1 MKRNMSNNFEARIP
15 VLFLEEGDKIVAYSP
30 ALDLS
35 TFGKT
40 EKQAKKRFT
49 EAAMIFVNEIM
60 KMGTVDEVLEECGWH
75 RVANKQTWS
84 PPIYRK
90 CEEELVQIPVGAY

>member
-1 MKRNMSNNFEARIP
+1 MKRNMSNHFEARIP

-40 EKQAKKRFT
+40 EKQAKKRFA

-60 KMGTVDEVLEECGWH
+60 EMGTVDEVLEECGWH
-75 RVANKQTWS
+75 RVTSKHTWS
-84 PPIYRK
+84 PPVYRK
-90 CEEELVQIPVGAY
+90 CEEELVQIPAGAY

>member
-1 MKRNMSNNFEARIP
+1 VRKNTSDNFEARIP
-15 VLFLEEGDKIVAYSP
+15 VLFFEEGDKIVAYSP

-40 EKQAKKRFT
+40 EEQAKKRFT
-49 EAAMIFVNEIM
+49 EASMLFITEIM
-60 KMGTVDEVLEECGWH
+60 EMGTVDEVLEECGWH
-75 RVANKQTWS
+75 RVIGKHTWV

-90 CEEELVQIPVGAY
+90 CEEELVKIPAGAY

>member
-1 MKRNMSNNFEARIP
+1 MRRNISNNFEARIP
-15 VLFLEEGDKIVAYSP
+15 VLFFEEGDKIVAYSP

-40 EKQAKKRFT
+40 EEQARKRFA
-49 EAAMIFVNEIM
+49 EASMLFITEIM
-60 KMGTVDEVLEECGWH
+60 EMGTIDEVLEECGWH
-75 RVANKQTWS
+75 RMTSKHAWV

-90 CEEELVQIPVGAY
+90 CEEELVQIPAGA

>member
-1 MKRNMSNNFEARIP
+1 MRSKISNNFEARIP
-15 VLFLEEGDKIVAYSP
+15 VLFFEEGDKIVAYSP

-40 EKQAKKRFT
+40 EEEAQKRFA
-49 EAAMIFVNEIM
+49 EVAMIFINEIRE
-60 KMGTVDEVLEECGWH
+60 MGTVDEVLEECGWH
-75 RVANKQTWS
+75 RVTSKAAWS

-90 CEEELVQIPVGAY
+90 CAEELVRIPAGAY

>member
-1 MKRNMSNNFEARIP
+1 MKRNMSKHFEARIP
-15 VLFLEEGDKIVAYSP
+15 VLFFEEGDKIVVYSP

-40 EKQAKKRFT
+40 EEQAKKRFA
-49 EAAMIFVNEIM
+49 EAATIFINEIT
-60 KMGTVDEVLEECGWH
+60 KMGTVDEVLEECRWQ
-75 RVANKQTWS
+75 RVTSKHTWS

-90 CEEELVQIPVGAY
+90 CEEELVQIPAGAY

>member
-1 MKRNMSNNFEARIP
+1 MRRRLNNFEARIP

-35 TFGKT
+35 SFGKT
-40 EKQAKKRFT
+40 EEQARKRFA
-49 EAAMIFVNEIM
+49 EAASIFVNEIIE
-60 KMGTVDEVLEECGWH
+60 MGTVDEVLEECGWH
-75 RVANKQTWS
+75 RVTKEHAWS

-90 CEEELVQIPVGAY
+90 CEEELVQIPAGAH

>member
-1 MKRNMSNNFEARIP
+1 VRRNKANNFEARVP
-15 VLFLEEGDKIVAYSP
+15 VLFFEEGDKIVAYSP

-40 EKQAKKRFT
+40 EEQAKKRFA
-49 EAAMIFVNEIM
+49 EAATLFITEIM
-60 KMGTVDEVLEECGWH
+60 EMGTVDEVLEECGWRRMPSQH
-75 RVANKQTWS
+75 TWV

-90 CEEELVQIPVGAY
+90 CEEELVQIPAGAY